1 MKMSIF
7 SIDYA
12 RFLLSEKIDRLLM
25 NLAWKM
31 PKRLVSWCAVRV
43 WVNAS
48 TGKWSDEEVLGIRF
62 VEALD
67 RWVIDD

>member
-1 MKMSIF
+1 MSIF

-31 PKRLVSWCAVRV
+31 PKRLVCWCAVRV
-43 WVNAS
+43 WANAS
-48 TGKWSDEEVLGIRF
+48 SGKWSDEEASDIRF
-62 VEALD
+62 VEALN
-67 RWVIDD
+67 RWAIDN